1 MAGVQLEEL
10 PPSVANIVSEVTHAN
25 KKKGQAI
32 MRYYSEM
39 TRTLREMFRV
49 LKPGKAAI
57 VVVGNSILSGKDIR
71 IHTCLTDIGKSLG
84 FHVPRIGVR
93 QLDRNRRMMPV
104 GFHVDANS
112 MIQQRMHEE
121 YVIGFYK
128 PED

>member
-1 MAGVQLEEL
+1 ML
-10 PPSVANIVSEVTHAN
+10 T
-25 KKKGQAI
+25 KKKGQAVL
-32 MRYYSEM
+32 RYYSEM
-39 TRTLREMFRV
+39 TRTLREMYRV

-57 VVVGNSILSGKDIR
+57 VVVGNSILSGKDIQ
-71 IHTCLTDIGKSLG
+71 IHQCLADIGKSLG
-84 FHVPRIGVR
+84 FQVPKIGIR

-128 PED
+128 PEN